1 MAEASHLPVHDCH
14 AKEIFQALLRKATP
28 LFTGTKSAGKYND
41 MHTNH
46 QESMTAGATT
56 SSYNNYRP

>member
-14 AKEIFQALLRKATP
+14 AKEISHARLCKATP
-28 LFTGTKSAGKYND
+28 LFTGMKSARRYND

-46 QESMTAGATT
+46 QESITAGATT